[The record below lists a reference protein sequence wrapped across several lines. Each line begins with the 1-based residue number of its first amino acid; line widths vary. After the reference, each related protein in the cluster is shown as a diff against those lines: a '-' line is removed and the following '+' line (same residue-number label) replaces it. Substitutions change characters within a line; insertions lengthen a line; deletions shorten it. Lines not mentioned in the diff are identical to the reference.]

1 MSIASSP
8 ASACASSPASA
19 CALPLAAHFSLL
31 QDPRV
36 DRTKQHLLLD
46 IVVIAFCAVLC
57 GAEGWEDMEEFGR
70 AKHAWLKERLE
81 LPLPNGI
88 PTDDTFRRLFARLD
102 PEPFGRC
109 FLNLA
114 HSLHTYTKGEVIAL
128 DGKAVRHSFD
138 DILQQK
144 LHAFFLRGR
153 HGLQGSC
160 CSSACEGWRAESM
173 SSIPISAATAFM
185 PALYHCK

>member
-1 MSIASSP
+1 MSI
-8 ASACASSPASA
+8 ASSPASA

-81 LPLPNGI
+81 LPLPKGWSCHCQTAS
-88 PTDDTFRRLFARLD
+88 PPMTLSAVCLPASTPSSLD
-102 PEPFGRC
+102 
-109 FLNLA
+109 
-114 HSLHTYTKGEVIAL
+114 
-128 DGKAVRHSFD
+128 
-138 DILQQK
+138 
-144 LHAFFLRGR
+144 
-153 HGLQGSC
+153 
-160 CSSACEGWRAESM
+160 
-173 SSIPISAATAFM
+173 AAS
-185 PALYHCK
+185 